1 MSRATRSATRLG
13 RLLVSCARR
22 PCAAVALSS
31 SHRLCRLLAG
41 EYYGRLL
48 AWYTDGGFTD
58 EYGVRHVSGH
68 FYNISTWEFLNE
80 MEHGLGH
87 ELYTLEYDNM

>member
-1 MSRATRSATRLG
+1 MAYPDDPLGETWGYEQGKSLRDATGKTFG
-13 RLLVSCARR
+13 D
-22 PCAAVALSS
+22 
-31 SHRLCRLLAG
+31 
-41 EYYGRLL
+41 YYGRLL

-58 EYGVRHVSGH
+58 EYGVRHDSGH

-80 MEHGLGH
+80 MEHGLGF